1 MMFGN
6 GIAAGGIRRR
16 LALAGLGLAALLTV
30 FVGSAA
36 LKPADAKAWA
46 WKDTCTLHVFNKTGQ
61 QSAVHPIL
69 YTPLLPNPASIAE
82 YAAFAITGIPTSG
95 AAAFTNTGY
104 PAPSYGCHAFMNF
117 TNPGPTV
124 SCKVSAPTT
133 GANTFSCEGN
143 ARTKIIKDDDDIAG
157 EIFIPGTASSGA
169 MPEPDEPEV
178 GGAALRAGALAG
190 DGWQKSTKIT
200 DFGLAGKLMW
210 NEDLPQ
216 SCGKDG
222 DEVVPDEVS
231 SEQLI
236 RSGGDEGVGAI
247 VSSYDNPAQAKRGVN
262 EALSDESVSCLAKL
276 LSSNEMN
283 TRVAV
288 KALPNN
294 ESGDVDGNQ
303 LVISRQANGDSRPV
317 AYLNVIGWT
326 DGNEAAV
333 ELVEANGDAPSEGDE
348 TAAIGAVRIG
358 N

>member
-1 MMFGN
+1 MISGN
-6 GIAAGGIRRR
+6 GFAAGGVRRR

-30 FVGSAA
+30 FAGSAA
-36 LKPADAKAWA
+36 FKPADAKAWA
-46 WKDTCTLHVFNKTGQ
+46 WKDTCTLLVFNKTGQ

-95 AAAFTNTGY
+95 AAAFVNTGY

-117 TNPGPTV
+117 SNPGPTV

-157 EIFIPGTASSGA
+157 EVFIPSTAT
-169 MPEPDEPEV
+169 EPGPQATEPEQ
-178 GGAALRAGALAG
+178 GPAALRAGALPG
-190 DGWQKSTKIT
+190 DGWRKSTKIT
-200 DFGLAGKLMW
+200 EFGLAGKLMDK
-210 NEDLPQ
+210 EDLPS

-222 DEVVPDEVS
+222 DEVVPNVVS
-231 SEQLI
+231 SEQLV

-247 VSSYDNPAQAKRGVN
+247 VGTYDSPAQAQRGVN
-262 EALSDESVSCLAKL
+262 EALSDQSVGCLAKL
-276 LSSNEMN
+276 LSSDAMN
-283 TRVAV
+283 TQVAV
-288 KALPNN
+288 KALP
-294 ESGDVDGNQ
+294 SDDGDVDGNQ

-317 AYLNVIGWT
+317 AYLNVLGWT
-326 DGNEAAV
+326 DGNQGAV
-333 ELVEANGDAPSEGDE
+333 ELVEVNGDAPQESDE
-348 TAAIGAVRIG
+348 AAAINAVRIG